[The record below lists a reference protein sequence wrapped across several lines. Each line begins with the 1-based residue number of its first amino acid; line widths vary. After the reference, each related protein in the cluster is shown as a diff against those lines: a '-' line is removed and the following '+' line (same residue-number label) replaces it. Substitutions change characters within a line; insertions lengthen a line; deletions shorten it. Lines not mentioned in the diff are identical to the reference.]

1 MERQKTALVVGMAR
15 SGIASAKL
23 LAKNGYKVIIN
34 DLKRDISGLFEALGD
49 IEFVNGLGA
58 PPEAFL
64 EETDLMVLSPVIP
77 IFRPFVKSAIDMGIE
92 VIGEIE
98 LGYRYCD
105 RGSKFV
111 CIGGTN
117 GKTTTTA
124 LTGEIFKTAG
134 RNTFVLG
141 NIGIPIC
148 EHAEEVKAGDFVVA
162 ETASL
167 QLESIV
173 DFRANAA
180 GLLNITEDHINRFG
194 SMEAYIA
201 AKVRMFE
208 NQTEE
213 DFAILNL
220 DDPIVRGMANK
231 TKARVIYISL
241 ESEPEEGA
249 FISDGSIMWRFDGR
263 EVKVLPISEL
273 RIPGEHNVQNA
284 MCAIALSL
292 CMGIELEPL
301 RKTLREFPGVEHRIE
316 FVREKNG
323 VQYINDSKGT
333 NPDSTIKAVRAMGRP
348 TILLLGVGE
357 YDKFSDFVPLFKEFN
372 GKVKAVI
379 ASGKTVPEILTA
391 ADATGFTNVVVCS
404 DGLKEMVKLAESMA
418 KPGDTVLLSPAAASW
433 GMFDDFEHRGRVF
446 KDIVK
451 KL

>member
-1 MERQKTALVVGMAR
+1 M
-15 SGIASAKL
+15 
-23 LAKNGYKVIIN
+23 IIN

-249 FISDGSIMWRFDGR
+249 FIRDGSIMWRFDGR

>member
-23 LAKNGYKVIIN
+23 LAKNGYRVIIN

-249 FISDGSIMWRFDGR
+249 FIRDGSIMWRFDGR

-418 KPGDTVLLSPAAASW
+418 KPGVTVLLSPAAASW

>member
-23 LAKNGYKVIIN
+23 LAKNGYRVIIN

-194 SMEAYIA
+194 SMAASIA

-249 FISDGSIMWRFDGR
+249 FIRDGSIMWRFDGR

>member
-23 LAKNGYKVIIN
+23 LAKNGYRVIIN

-77 IFRPFVKSAIDMGIE
+77 IFRPFVKSAIDMGVE

-249 FISDGSIMWRFDGR
+249 FIRDGSIMWRFDGR

>member
-23 LAKNGYKVIIN
+23 LAKNGYRVIIN

-77 IFRPFVKSAIDMGIE
+77 IFRPFVESAIDMGIE

-249 FISDGSIMWRFDGR
+249 FIRDGSIMWRFDGR

>member
-23 LAKNGYKVIIN
+23 LAKNGYRVIIN

-105 RGSKFV
+105 RGSNFV

-249 FISDGSIMWRFDGR
+249 FIRDGSIMWRFDGR

>member
-23 LAKNGYKVIIN
+23 LAKNGYRVIIN

-77 IFRPFVKSAIDMGIE
+77 MFRPFVKSAIDMGIE

-249 FISDGSIMWRFDGR
+249 FIRDGSIMWRFDGR

>member
-23 LAKNGYKVIIN
+23 LAKNGYRVIIN

-249 FISDGSIMWRFDGR
+249 FIRDGSIMWRFDGR

-433 GMFDDFEHRGRVF
+433 GMFDDFEHRGRAF

>member
-23 LAKNGYKVIIN
+23 LAKNGYRVIIN

-249 FISDGSIMWRFDGR
+249 FIRDGSIMWRFDGR

-284 MCAIALSL
+284 MCALALSL

>member
-77 IFRPFVKSAIDMGIE
+77 IFRPFVKRAIDMGIE

-249 FISDGSIMWRFDGR
+249 FIRDGSIMWRFDGR

>member
-23 LAKNGYKVIIN
+23 LAKNGYRVIIN

-249 FISDGSIMWRFDGR
+249 FIRDGSIMWRFDGR

-292 CMGIELEPL
+292 CMGIE
-301 RKTLREFPGVEHRIE
+301 LREFPGVEHRIE

-391 ADATGFTNVVVCS
+391 AAATGFTNVVVCS

>member
-23 LAKNGYKVIIN
+23 LAKNGYRVIIN

-64 EETDLMVLSPVIP
+64 EETDLMVLSRVIP

-249 FISDGSIMWRFDGR
+249 FIRDGSIMWRFDGR

>member
-23 LAKNGYKVIIN
+23 LAKNGYRVIIN

-249 FISDGSIMWRFDGR
+249 FIRDGSIMWRFDGR

-323 VQYINDSKGT
+323 VQYIHDSKGT

>member
-23 LAKNGYKVIIN
+23 LAKNGYRVIIN

-249 FISDGSIMWRFDGR
+249 FIRDGSIMWRFDGR

>member
-23 LAKNGYKVIIN
+23 LAKNGYRVIIN

-249 FISDGSIMWRFDGR
+249 FIRDGSIMWRFDGR

-357 YDKFSDFVPLFKEFN
+357 YDKFSDFVPLFKECN

>member
-23 LAKNGYKVIIN
+23 LAKNGYRVIIN

-249 FISDGSIMWRFDGR
+249 FIRDSSIMWRFDGR

>member
-23 LAKNGYKVIIN
+23 LAKNGYRVIIN

-249 FISDGSIMWRFDGR
+249 FIRDGSIMWRFDGR

-391 ADATGFTNVVVCS
+391 AAATGFTNVVVCS

>member
-23 LAKNGYKVIIN
+23 LAKNGYRVIIN

-249 FISDGSIMWRFDGR
+249 FIRDGSIMWRFDGR

-301 RKTLREFPGVEHRIE
+301 RKTLREFPGVEPRIE

>member
-23 LAKNGYKVIIN
+23 LAKNGYRVIIN

-249 FISDGSIMWRFDGR
+249 FIRDGSIMWRFDGR
-263 EVKVLPISEL
+263 EVKVLPISEF

>member
-23 LAKNGYKVIIN
+23 LAKNGYRVIIN

-180 GLLNITEDHINRFG
+180 GLLNITDDHINRFG

-249 FISDGSIMWRFDGR
+249 FIRDGSIMWRFDGR

>member
-23 LAKNGYKVIIN
+23 LAKNGYRVIIN

-201 AKVRMFE
+201 AKARMFE

-249 FISDGSIMWRFDGR
+249 FIRDGSIMWRFDGR

>member
-23 LAKNGYKVIIN
+23 LAKNGYRVIIN

-249 FISDGSIMWRFDGR
+249 FIRDGSIMWRFDGR

-418 KPGDTVLLSPAAASW
+418 KPGATVLLSPAAASW

>member
-23 LAKNGYKVIIN
+23 LAKNGYRVIIN

-249 FISDGSIMWRFDGR
+249 FIRDGSIMWRFDGR

-391 ADATGFTNVVVCS
+391 ADVTGFTNVVVCS

>member
-23 LAKNGYKVIIN
+23 LAKNGYRVIIN

-249 FISDGSIMWRFDGR
+249 FIRDGSIMWRFDGR

-433 GMFDDFEHRGRVF
+433 GMFDDFEHRGKVS
-446 KDIVK
+446 KDIVN

>member
-23 LAKNGYKVIIN
+23 LAKNGYRVIIN

-249 FISDGSIMWRFDGR
+249 FIRDGSIMWRFDGR

-292 CMGIELEPL
+292 CMGIELKPL
-301 RKTLREFPGVEHRIE
+301 KKTLREFPGVEHRIE

>member
-23 LAKNGYKVIIN
+23 LAKNGYRVIIN

-180 GLLNITEDHINRFG
+180 GLLNITADHINRFG

-249 FISDGSIMWRFDGR
+249 FIRDGSIMWRFDGR

>member
-1 MERQKTALVVGMAR
+1 M
-15 SGIASAKL
+15 
-23 LAKNGYKVIIN
+23 
-34 DLKRDISGLFEALGD
+34 
-49 IEFVNGLGA
+49 
-58 PPEAFL
+58 
-64 EETDLMVLSPVIP
+64 
-77 IFRPFVKSAIDMGIE
+77 
-92 VIGEIE
+92 
-98 LGYRYCD
+98 
-105 RGSKFV
+105 
-111 CIGGTN
+111 
-117 GKTTTTA
+117 
-124 LTGEIFKTAG
+124 
-134 RNTFVLG
+134 
-141 NIGIPIC
+141 
-148 EHAEEVKAGDFVVA
+148 
-162 ETASL
+162 
-167 QLESIV
+167 
-173 DFRANAA
+173 
-180 GLLNITEDHINRFG
+180 NITEDHINRFG

-249 FISDGSIMWRFDGR
+249 FIRDGSIMWRFDGR

-391 ADATGFTNVVVCS
+391 ADVTGFTNVVVCS

>member
-23 LAKNGYKVIIN
+23 LAKNGYRVIIN

-77 IFRPFVKSAIDMGIE
+77 ILRPFVKSAIDMGIE

-249 FISDGSIMWRFDGR
+249 FIRDGSIMWRFDGR

>member
-23 LAKNGYKVIIN
+23 LAKNGYRVIIN

-220 DDPIVRGMANK
+220 DDPIVRDMANK

-249 FISDGSIMWRFDGR
+249 FIRDGSIMWRFDGR

>member
-249 FISDGSIMWRFDGR
+249 FIRDGSIMWRFDGR

>member
-23 LAKNGYKVIIN
+23 LAKNGYRVIIN

-249 FISDGSIMWRFDGR
+249 FIRDGSIIWRFDGR

>member
-23 LAKNGYKVIIN
+23 LAKNGYRVIIN

-201 AKVRMFE
+201 AKVRIFE

-249 FISDGSIMWRFDGR
+249 FIRDGSIMWRFDGR